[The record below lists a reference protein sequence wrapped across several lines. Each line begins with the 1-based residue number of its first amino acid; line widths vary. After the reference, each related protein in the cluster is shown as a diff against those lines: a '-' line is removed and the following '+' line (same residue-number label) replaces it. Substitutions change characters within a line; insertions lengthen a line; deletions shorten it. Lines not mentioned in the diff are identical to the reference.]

1 MNYYNEIKKRGFRC
15 FACGAEN
22 MLGDYVVDAENIEL
36 CQPSYHVL
44 GGEKYYF
51 GLS

>member
-1 MNYYNEIKKRGFRC
+1 MKLEIKKRGFRC

-36 CQPSYHVL
+36 CQPSYHVV